1 MYKKIKLTFI
11 HENNCLNIFFDKL
24 TKKDKERLKS
34 AESRKGYREG
44 EGERERER
52 EREKERGWEK
62 KREKGRDKGREE
74 GKKGD

>member
-52 EREKERGWEK
+52 ERKGEREGEKEGE
-62 KREKGRDKGREE
+62 REG
-74 GKKGD
+74 